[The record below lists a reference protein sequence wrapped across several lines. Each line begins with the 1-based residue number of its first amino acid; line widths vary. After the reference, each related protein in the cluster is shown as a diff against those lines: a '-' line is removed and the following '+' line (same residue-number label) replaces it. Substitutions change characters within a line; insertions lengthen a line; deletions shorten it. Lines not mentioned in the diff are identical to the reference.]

1 MDRISYINNLL
12 KLASECDNKRQYQK
26 ANKITNLLNNKV
38 YIGQSSFN
46 WEDTL
51 NYYGSGT
58 LIEKAINAHGRES
71 FKKELLEVCIDKA
84 SLDIAEKYWMDVHKG
99 ISIDHLPG
107 EAVLEL
113 RVSYFDP
120 FCDDSEIENKFG
132 DKPNLK
138 FEESVFRFA
147 FTFKDG
153 LIFTIRVPKKC
164 TADILNL
171 SQNN

>member
-1 MDRISYINNLL
+1 MNSAFICSIT
-12 KLASECDNKRQYQK
+12 EEE
-26 ANKITNLLNNKV
+26 KITNSQLLETF
-38 YIGQSSFN
+38 QSSFSAN
-46 WEDTL
+46 S
-51 NYYGSGT
+51 NASI
-58 LIEKAINAHGRES
+58 IEILHPKGHFFGKMSRHRACGVFHTIFFGKNAIT
-71 FKKELLEVCIDKA
+71 DK
-84 SLDIAEKYWMDVHKG
+84 LWMDVNKG

-113 RVSYFDP
+113 RLSYFNP
-120 FCDDSEIENKFG
+120 FCDDESEIENKFG

-153 LIFTIRVPKKC
+153 MIFTIRVPKKC

>member
-1 MDRISYINNLL
+1 MNSTFICHITEEE
-12 KLASECDNKRQYQK
+12 KKR
-26 ANKITNLLNNKV
+26 N
-38 YIGQSSFN
+38 S
-46 WEDTL
+46 
-51 NYYGSGT
+51 
-58 LIEKAINAHGRES
+58 
-71 FKKELLEVCIDKA
+71 ELLQTFRSAFSSNCNTTMLEILHPKGHFFGKMSRHKA
-84 SLDIAEKYWMDVHKG
+84 CGVFHTIFFGKNSIAEKYWMDVHKG

-120 FCDDSEIENKFG
+120 FCNDDSEIENKFG

-138 FEESVFRFA
+138 FEESIFRFA

-153 LIFTIRVPKKC
+153 LIYSIRVPKKC

>member
-1 MDRISYINNLL
+1 
-12 KLASECDNKRQYQK
+12 
-26 ANKITNLLNNKV
+26 
-38 YIGQSSFN
+38 
-46 WEDTL
+46 
-51 NYYGSGT
+51 
-58 LIEKAINAHGRES
+58 
-71 FKKELLEVCIDKA
+71 
-84 SLDIAEKYWMDVHKG
+84 MDVHKG

-107 EAVLEL
+107 EPVLEL

-132 DKPNLK
+132 DMPNLK

-153 LIFTIRVPKKC
+153 LIFTIRIPKKC
-164 TADILNL
+164 TADIINL

>member
-1 MDRISYINNLL
+1 MKYTFICSIT
-12 KLASECDNKRQYQK
+12 EEE
-26 ANKITNLLNNKV
+26 KITNSQLLESF
-38 YIGQSSFN
+38 QSSFSAN
-46 WEDTL
+46 S
-51 NYYGSGT
+51 NASI
-58 LIEKAINAHGRES
+58 IEILHPKGHFFGKMSMYKACGVFHTIFFGKNT
-71 FKKELLEVCIDKA
+71 ITDKF
-84 SLDIAEKYWMDVHKG
+84 WMNVHKG

-113 RVSYFDP
+113 RLSYFNP
-120 FCDDSEIENKFG
+120 FCDDDSEIENKFG

>member
-1 MDRISYINNLL
+1 MNSAFICSIT
-12 KLASECDNKRQYQK
+12 EEE
-26 ANKITNLLNNKV
+26 KITNSQLLETF
-38 YIGQSSFN
+38 QSSFSAN
-46 WEDTL
+46 S
-51 NYYGSGT
+51 NASI
-58 LIEKAINAHGRES
+58 IEILHPKGHFFGKMSRHRACGVFHTIFFGKNAIT
-71 FKKELLEVCIDKA
+71 DK
-84 SLDIAEKYWMDVHKG
+84 LWMDVHKG

-107 EAVLEL
+107 EAVLQL
-113 RVSYFDP
+113 RLSNFNP
-120 FCDDSEIENKFG
+120 FCDDESEIENKFG

-153 LIFTIRVPKKC
+153 MIFTIRVPKKC